1 MKAWKVL
8 YVAAVLC
15 LPLAVECTSSGH
27 HHSHHRTSR
36 HRYSIEGTKAAMD
49 AALQNPHPRLDIRS
63 IKALQDLSEAVTAD
77 TRVRADVV
85 GSDKD
90 VEVFAAAGELHSTT
104 EIHNGKHIRGKIS
117 TTSAPMK
124 VHKHK
129 EYSEEAVV
137 TKDRGEVTAC
147 LERTEGYLEELTKN
161 LSSDVVYTEN
171 PFFECFRPSHEVFDF
186 LDTLTEQN
194 PQFVTKYEN
203 VSVTYEG
210 RAIPAF
216 KISTSE
222 DSSKKTLYTQAL
234 IHAREWQAGAATFY
248 TMAAMLDDLRAGNDA
263 ATRLFEKF
271 DWYFVPIVN
280 IDGYQYTWEVD
291 RMWRTSR
298 HLSKLNGEEVGVD
311 LNRNWPPEEYF
322 NLDPS
327 DVDSETYPGDFP
339 LSEPSTAGLFDFI
352 TNLDS
357 LSGILDMHTF
367 GGQVLRPFSNQPGG
381 GAEPFG
387 SKMRALGDSVR
398 RALSTQPDVHYQ
410 SETGAY
416 LYKAYGCFDD
426 GMYLQYNLTVPALTI
441 EVEGGDFVSPQSTI
455 RPVGKNIYL
464 GLRQFAHE
472 ALEYRKFVE
481 EM

>member
-1 MKAWKVL
+1 MQLWKVL
-8 YVAAVLC
+8 YAALALS
-15 LPLAVECTSSGH
+15 LPLVVECAPSSHHHH
-27 HHSHHRTSR
+27 HHSSR

-49 AALQNPHPRLDIRS
+49 AALQNRHPRLDIRS
-63 IKALQDLSEAVTAD
+63 IKAIQSSNEPVTAD

-90 VEVFAAAGELHSTT
+90 VEAFAAAGELQSTT
-104 EIHNGKHIRGKIS
+104 EIHHGKYIHGKIS

-129 EYSEEAVV
+129 KYNEEAVV
-137 TKDRGEVTAC
+137 TKDRGEVAAC
-147 LERTEGYLEELTKN
+147 VKRTEGYLDELTRN
-161 LSSDVVYTEN
+161 GANDSAVYSES

-194 PQFVTKYEN
+194 PQFITKYEN

-222 DSSKKTLYTQAL
+222 DASKRTLYTQAL

-248 TMAAMLDDLRAGNDA
+248 TMASMIDDLRAGNQA
-263 ATRLFEKF
+263 ATSLFEKL

-280 IDGYQYTWEVD
+280 IDGYQYTWEAD
-291 RMWRTSR
+291 RMWRTNR
-298 HLSKLNGEEVGVD
+298 RLTELNGETVGVD

-327 DVDSETYPGDFP
+327 EVDSETYPGEYP

-352 TNLDS
+352 TSLDS

-367 GGQVLRPFSNQPGG
+367 GGQVLRPFSNQPGS

-387 SKMRALGDSVR
+387 SRMGALGDSVR
-398 RALSTQPDVHYQ
+398 RALSTQPAVQYQ

-426 GMYLQYNLTVPALTI
+426 GMFLQYNLTVPALTI
-441 EVEGGDFVSPQSTI
+441 EVEGSDFVSPQSTI

-472 ALEYRKFVE
+472 ALEYSKFVE
-481 EM
+481 QA